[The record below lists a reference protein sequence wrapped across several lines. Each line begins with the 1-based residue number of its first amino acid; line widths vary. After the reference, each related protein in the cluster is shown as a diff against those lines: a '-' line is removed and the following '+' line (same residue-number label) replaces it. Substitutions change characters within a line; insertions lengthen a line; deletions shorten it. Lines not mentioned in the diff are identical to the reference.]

1 MRGIAR
7 APWACLPLLIGL
19 GCVGPAFRLPT
30 LPSFPTLARAPAV
43 PSGELVSGA
52 VPNGVTDV
60 QSARATLLRRDL
72 SLAVGPVVVAGG
84 RELSLPLLGRLLA
97 RGGARVLD
105 LSAAGNLTLA
115 ASSNRLDPALNLRGP
130 WSALVWASR
139 WGDASM
145 LLLSDPVVIS
155 RVADPRQARL
165 RYDAEALASY
175 RTARDSLVSE
185 CEGRLPR
192 MEAEQRRVE
201 GEYRE
206 ARREYEATRTWVDR
220 MGRDTGAENARQAV
234 EESLRALEAQRTA
247 CASAVRGLPS
257 AEVLTGRAA
266 SQNERD
272 ARTMAQASGT
282 FRVVGLPGGEVLWT
296 ASLARRGDDDEAA
309 VASLLDA
316 VVDTLHGDRRT
327 PTVGDAAPAEPA
339 PTAPAASRPRRSRH
353 RRHH

>member
-7 APWACLPLLIGL
+7 VPWGCLLLLVGL

-30 LPSFPTLARAPAV
+30 LPSFPALARRPAV

-60 QSARATLLRRDL
+60 QSARATLLRRDT
-72 SLAVGPVVVAGG
+72 SLAVGPIVAGS
-84 RELSLPLLGRLLA
+84 RDLSLALLGRLLA
-97 RGGARVLD
+97 RRGARVLD
-105 LSAAGNLTLA
+105 LSAAGDLTLA
-115 ASSNRLDPALNLRGP
+115 ASSSRLDPALNLRGP
-130 WSALVWASR
+130 WRALVWASR

-145 LLLSDPVVIS
+145 LLLSDPVVIG

-165 RYDAEALASY
+165 RYDPDALSSY
-175 RTARDSLVSE
+175 QTARDSLVGE
-185 CEGRLPR
+185 CEVRLPR

-206 ARREYEATRTWVDR
+206 ARREYVATRTWVDR
-220 MGRDTGAENARQAV
+220 MGRDTGEEGARQAV
-234 EESLRALEAQRTA
+234 EESLRALEVQRAA
-247 CASAVRGLPS
+247 CAAALRELPS

-272 ARTMAQASGT
+272 ARTMAQASGS
-282 FRVVGLPGGEVLWT
+282 FRVVALPGGEVLWT

-309 VASLLDA
+309 LANLLDA

-327 PTVGDAAPAEPA
+327 PTLGDDA
-339 PTAPAASRPRRSRH
+339 PTEPIPTGPVASPPRRSH
-353 RRHH
+353 RRRH